1 MLHASSTSKSRFA
14 LRDTFAGY
22 AFLFPFLAIYAVFN
36 LYPMIQGFIIS
47 FFKWNI
53 TGTKTFIAFDNYI
66 RLFQDPV
73 FWKALTNT
81 LLYVLISTPI
91 FMLGALIL
99 ALIVDSKLLMG
110 RTFVRSTFFLPNILA
125 VSITAVIW
133 LNLLQPYTGL
143 LNAGLHAIGIE
154 QEVFWLTS
162 ETLVWPSIV
171 LVTFWWNTGYYMLIY
186 LAGLQEIPTEQY
198 EAAAIDG
205 ATELQRIVRITV
217 PCLKRTHLLVL
228 FLQAIASFKIFG
240 QVFLITNG
248 GPAGASRTLLQYVYE
263 TGFTTFQIGQ
273 ASAASFV
280 LLLVILSVSIVQL
293 RIMNRQED

>member
-1 MLHASSTSKSRFA
+1 MLHASPTSKSRFA

-91 FMLGALIL
+91 FMLGALVL

-205 ATELQRIVRITV
+205 ATGLQRIIRITV

-293 RIMNRQED
+293 RIMNRQEE